1 MPYDIL
7 IGLPYLD
14 AVVRETLRLYPP
26 TSLINRVYVLSR
38 LLFPRRDT
46 VLIPDAYSA
55 TKDAILPL
63 QDPIRTTTG
72 EESTAVHVPAGTN
85 IIISI
90 LGSNHNKRIWGDDAD
105 QWRPE
110 RWLTASG
117 ERIGWGKNVDLA
129 FDDDAEGNVAE
140 GTPGYRNGV
149 KYPGVYATM

>member
-1 MPYDIL
+1 M
-7 IGLPYLD
+7 
-14 AVVRETLRLYPP
+14 
-26 TSLINRVYVLSR
+26 
-38 LLFPRRDT
+38 
-46 VLIPDAYSA
+46 
-55 TKDAILPL
+55 
-63 QDPIRTTTG
+63 
-72 EESTAVHVPAGTN
+72 HVPAGTN